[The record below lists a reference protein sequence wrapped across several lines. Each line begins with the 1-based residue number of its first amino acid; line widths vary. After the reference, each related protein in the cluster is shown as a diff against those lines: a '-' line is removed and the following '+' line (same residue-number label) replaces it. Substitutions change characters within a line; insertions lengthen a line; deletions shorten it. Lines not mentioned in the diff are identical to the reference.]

1 VDAITSEAKA
11 FFESQKPAYDT
22 TAAILNSR
30 TDVER
35 EAAANLISFARSN
48 QVIWQDEQ
56 NGQISLLI
64 DQLKANAPKNLPA
77 PEDEIS
83 SLRAL
88 QKLIEQRISALQP
101 KQKTKNAHSSEVQPT
116 S

>member
-1 VDAITSEAKA
+1 M
-11 FFESQKPAYDT
+11 
-22 TAAILNSR
+22 NSR

-35 EAAANLISFARSN
+35 EAAANLISFAQSN

-56 NGQISLLI
+56 NGQINLLI

-101 KQKTKNAHSSEVQPT
+101 KQKTKNAYSSEVQPT